1 MPISG
6 SSSLSHVPT
15 EGQPSA
21 STSARVSFDE
31 ESNPHP
37 PIGDSRSRSRSQMP
51 DGNAHSHSIPP
62 PTPPHDGGAESPRD
76 RGRHSA
82 RFSLAN
88 TILDAVKERVRSNS
102 PIVERGRSSQKSRDV
117 GTVSGGKGKE
127 RETPLE
133 GLFPHLHLPSAIK
146 HSHSPLAAADEED
159 EDRKEFGNGWREF
172 KKGKFTSVYSVCSQ
186 Y

>member
-1 MPISG
+1 MRSSKQECAACAKSIDLRRPKGCPFLSRTPIY
-6 SSSLSHVPT
+6 L
-15 EGQPSA
+15 
-21 STSARVSFDE
+21 
-31 ESNPHP
+31 SNPSSTMVDAP
-37 PIGDSRSRSRSQMP
+37 SRPSR
-51 DGNAHSHSIPP
+51 
-62 PTPPHDGGAESPRD
+62 
-76 RGRHSA
+76 
-82 RFSLAN
+82 
-88 TILDAVKERVRSNS
+88 
-102 PIVERGRSSQKSRDV
+102 
-117 GTVSGGKGKE
+117 KGKE